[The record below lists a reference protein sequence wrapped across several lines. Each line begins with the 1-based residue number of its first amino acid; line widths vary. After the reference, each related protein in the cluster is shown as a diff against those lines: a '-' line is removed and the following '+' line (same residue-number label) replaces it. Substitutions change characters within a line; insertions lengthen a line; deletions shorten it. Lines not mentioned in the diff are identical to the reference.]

1 MTAPAPIRHPAP
13 ADELR
18 LEWPGQ
24 CWVWAL
30 IGGWHAD
37 AHSDAGKSVHPNDY
51 VAIKVRG
58 RWIDVLRTR
67 GPRPPWP
74 TFIDQRDPGDERVED
89 DGFVTVY
96 TGPSEGY
103 SAQGARG

>member
-1 MTAPAPIRHPAP
+1 MDPMRHPAP
-13 ADELR
+13 ARELR
-18 LEWPGQ
+18 LEWPGK
-24 CWVWAL
+24 CWVWACYCHYYPQAFYDL
-30 IGGWHAD
+30 YWSAEIEDVTFANGYPSGWSA
-37 AHSDAGKSVHPNDY
+37 V
-51 VAIKVRG
+51 
-58 RWIDVLRTR
+58 RTR

-103 SAQGARG
+103 SAQGTRG